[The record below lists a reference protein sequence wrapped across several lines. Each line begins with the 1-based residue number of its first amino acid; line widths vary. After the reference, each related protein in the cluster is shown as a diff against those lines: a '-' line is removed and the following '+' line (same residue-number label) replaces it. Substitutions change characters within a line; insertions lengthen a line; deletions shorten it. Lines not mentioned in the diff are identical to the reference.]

1 MKITKKITSIVL
13 ALLLAVSAFAG
24 LAITANAAAPTGKF
38 TLDITKYDTPATT
51 TNNNLVTGID
61 TDSDLTGTQKDQ
73 PASGNKLAGVV
84 FEMVKVADW
93 NAAAPS
99 LEDAARTYA
108 AAADAAK
115 LTSAATD
122 VNGHTTIETTVA
134 GIYYVVEKSGPAK
147 VTASRT
153 GFLVSLP
160 MTAKDDNVEGSRT
173 AGVTQLNTVYV
184 YPKNLTTLGAAKL
197 TKTINN
203 GDYVA
208 NNISVAPVFE
218 LKDANNKLIATF
230 TLESSSKAASAV
242 NNIAALTDEDEAT
255 KALKEKYSTVTVN
268 AIGGVMY
275 VDGLPMNTTYNADGS
290 VTATEASYT
299 WSEKSGA
306 TLIDD
311 TVIPKTSATS
321 TFTVNT
327 TSTINVATGVTT
339 YGTPADA
346 TIDNSAKPTIEKTV
360 QTNDGTQYID
370 NSTQTTPAAN
380 ATYEIG
386 ETFNWKIKVHVPA
399 DIANYKKYV
408 ITDNITSTL
417 DYVSTTVGTLTA
429 STEAVT
435 GDYTITAPAVGE
447 DGLIKITLVDT
458 VNAVNAVNPSDAL
471 MALANQDLEITVA
484 TKINNT
490 AAVNT
495 AIKNRATLAFDN
507 NNGTD
512 EETPSKEPQVWTGGI
527 KVLKVDASNNAT
539 TLDGVEFELKDA
551 NDQPVYVTGSNGAYT
566 VTQTAGSNKVVTAN
580 GGKIDIKG
588 LQYGNNNYKLVETKT
603 KAGYQ
608 LLTTPREFSV
618 SADTYGNLADITI
631 ENVKQPNLPLTG
643 GMGTILFTVAG
654 LALIG
659 GGAFFFIRS
668 RKTRKEEI

>member
-24 LAITANAAAPTGKF
+24 LAITANAAAPTGTF

-51 TNNNLVTGID
+51 TNNNLVTD
-61 TDSDLTGTQKDQ
+61 TDSTLTGTTEDQ
-73 PASGNKLAGVV
+73 PASGTKLAGVV

-99 LEDAARTYA
+99 LTDAAATYA
-108 AAADAAK
+108 AASDDDK

-122 VNGHTTIETTVA
+122 ANGHTTIATTVA

-160 MTAKDDNVEGSRT
+160 MTAKDTVDGNRT
-173 AGVTQLNTVYV
+173 AGETLLNTVYV

-203 GDYVA
+203 VA
-208 NNISVAPVFE
+208 YNKDNITVAPVFE
-218 LKDANNKLIATF
+218 LKDAGNNLIATF
-230 TLESSSKAASAV
+230 TLATSTTDAFAV
-242 NNIAALTDEDEAT
+242 NEIAALTGTDDAT
-255 KALKEKYSTVTVN
+255 KALKAKYSTVTVN

-290 VTATEASYT
+290 VTATDATYT
-299 WSEKSGA
+299 WSEKSSA
-306 TLIDD
+306 TLIDG
-311 TVIPKTSATS
+311 TVIPTTTATS

-327 TSTINVATGVTT
+327 TSTIDVATGNTT
-339 YGTPADA
+339 YGTPAAD
-346 TIDNSAKPTIEKTV
+346 TIDNSAKPTIRKTV
-360 QTNDGTQYID
+360 QATDGTYVD
-370 NSTQTTPAAN
+370 NSAQTTPAAN

-386 ETFNWKIKVHVPA
+386 DTFNWKITVHVPA

-408 ITDNITSTL
+408 ITDNIETTL
-417 DYVSTTVGTLTA
+417 DYVSTTVGSLTA
-429 STEAVT
+429 ST
-435 GDYTITAPAVGE
+435 DYTITAPAADA
-447 DGLIKITLVDT
+447 DGMITITLVDT
-458 VNAVNAVNPSDAL
+458 DNGVNPSDAL
-471 MALANQDLEITVA
+471 KALADKDLEITVA
-484 TKINNT
+484 TKINDT

-495 AIKNRATLAFDN
+495 AIKNKATLDFDN
-507 NNGTD
+507 NNGTA
-512 EETPSKEPQVWTGGI
+512 ETPSSKEPQVWTGGI
-527 KVLKVDASNNAT
+527 KVVKVDASNNAT
-539 TLDGVEFELKDA
+539 TLDGVEFELQDA
-551 NDQPVYVTGSNGAYT
+551 NEQPVYVTGSNGVYT

-603 KAGYQ
+603 NAGYQ

-618 SADTYGNLADITI
+618 NNDSYADGYVEI
-631 ENVKQPNLPLTG
+631 ENVKQPDLPLTG

-659 GGAFFFIRS
+659 GSAFFFIRS
-668 RKTRKEEI
+668 RKSRKEEI

>member
-24 LAITANAAAPTGKF
+24 LAITANAAAPTGTF
-38 TLDITKYDTPATT
+38 TLDITKYDTPATA
-51 TNNNLVTGID
+51 TNSNDVIGTNG
-61 TDSDLTGTQKDQ
+61 DLTGTTKDQ

-93 NAAAPS
+93 NTAAPS
-99 LEDAARTYA
+99 LAEA
-108 AAADAAK
+108 AAAYAR
-115 LTSAATD
+115 ATD
-122 VNGHTTIETTVA
+122 NDKKKSQPTDADGHTTIETDVA

-160 MTAKDDNVEGSRT
+160 MTAKDTVEGSRT
-173 AGVTQLNTVYV
+173 AGEDLLYTVYV

-203 GDYVA
+203 VAYNA
-208 NNISVAPVFE
+208 NNITVAPIFE
-218 LKDANNKLIATF
+218 LKDADGTLIATF
-230 TLESSSKAASAV
+230 TLATSTEIASA
-242 NNIAALTDEDEAT
+242 T
-255 KALKEKYSTVTVN
+255 KNTNLDKYSTVTVN

-290 VTATEASYT
+290 VTATDATYT

-306 TLIDD
+306 TLADD
-311 TVIPKTSATS
+311 TVIPTTTATS

-327 TSTINVATGVTT
+327 TSTIDVTTGNTT
-339 YGTPADA
+339 YGTPAED
-346 TIDNSAKPTIEKTV
+346 TIDNSAKPTIQKAV
-360 QTNDGTQYID
+360 QTTDGTYVD
-370 NSTQTTPAAN
+370 NSSQTTPAAN

-386 ETFNWKIKVHVPA
+386 DTFNWKITVHVPA

-408 ITDNITSTL
+408 ITDNIETTL
-417 DYVSTTVGTLTA
+417 DYVSTTVGSLTA
-429 STEAVT
+429 TT
-435 GDYTITAPAVGE
+435 DYNITAPDVDE
-447 DGLIKITLVDT
+447 DGLITITLVDT
-458 VNAVNAVNPSDAL
+458 ANNVNPSDAL
-471 MALANQDLEITVA
+471 KALADTDLEITVA
-484 TKINNT
+484 TKINDS

-495 AIKNRATLAFDN
+495 AIKNRAILAFDN
-507 NNGTD
+507 NNGTA

-539 TLDGVEFELKDA
+539 TLDGVEFELQDA
-551 NDQPVYVTGSNGAYT
+551 NDQPVYVTGSNGVYT

-603 KAGYQ
+603 NAGYQ

-631 ENVKQPNLPLTG
+631 ENVKQPDLPLTG

-659 GGAFFFIRS
+659 GSAFFFIRS
-668 RKTRKEEI
+668 RKSRKEEI